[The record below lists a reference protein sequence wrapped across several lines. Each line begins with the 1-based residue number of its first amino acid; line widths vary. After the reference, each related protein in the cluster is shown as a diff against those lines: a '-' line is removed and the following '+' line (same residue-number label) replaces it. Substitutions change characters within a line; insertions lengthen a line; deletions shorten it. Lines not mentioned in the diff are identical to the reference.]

1 METVTFVAL
10 PAASRSWTSIF
21 FMAEDQLGYCSR
33 SVRTALTSAA
43 AASIVIECEDWSLMG
58 RGYLFRLPDSN
69 RYFSAMNEIFQ
80 PALEPA
86 ATAGN
91 LTNLVAERAWFE
103 PERIMVSRPLG
114 DGWQPVSAR
123 ELEAEIRATAKGLIA
138 AGVNIG
144 DRVAIMARTRYEW
157 TILDFAIWFAGGV
170 TVPIYETSSAEQ
182 VDWIMTDSH
191 SVAIIVETPQLRDLV
206 KPVLPSFTANIWT
219 MTENVLAQLA
229 YLGRDVSDAEIDR
242 RRGALNPDSL
252 ATLIYTSGTTGKP
265 KGVQLTHGNFLAE
278 CGNVVQGAADLFM
291 KPGGSTLLF
300 LPVAHVF
307 GRMVQIGSIRAG
319 LHLAHCGDVLGRLT
333 TDLASFKPT
342 FVLAVPRIFEKVYN
356 GAEAKADAAGKGAI
370 FRKAAAVAIEYS
382 QALDSGK
389 ISPTLRIKHALFDK
403 LVYSKIRHGLGGRVE
418 AAISG
423 GAPLGERLGH
433 FYRGAGI
440 RVLEGYGLTE
450 TTAGATLNLTTAHR
464 VGSVGKPI
472 PGTTIKIA
480 DDGEVLIKG
489 PIVMR
494 GYWQNDAA
502 NKEVFTDDGYFRSGD
517 LGKLD
522 EEGFLYIVGRKKE
535 LIVTS
540 GGKNVAPAVLEDRL
554 RAHPLVSQC
563 IVVGD
568 NQPYIAALVTID
580 PEAIKSWIAANKK
593 DGATVADLTKDPDL
607 IAVIQTAVD
616 EANKAVSRAES
627 IRKFTILPVDF
638 TIAGG
643 HLTAKLSVKRHVV
656 QKEFAKEIADLFA

>member
-1 METVTFVAL
+1 MT
-10 PAASRSWTSIF
+10 
-21 FMAEDQLGYCSR
+21 
-33 SVRTALTSAA
+33 LTSSSQSAPKTEFTTMA
-43 AASIVIECEDWSLMG
+43 IV
-58 RGYLFRLPDSN
+58 PN
-69 RYFSAMNEIFQ
+69 
-80 PALEPA
+80 
-86 ATAGN
+86 ATSGN

-114 DGWQPVSAR
+114 DGWQKVTAK
-123 ELEAEIRATAKGLIA
+123 EFEAEVRTTAKGLIA
-138 AGVNIG
+138 SGVGQG

-157 TILDFAIWFAGGV
+157 TILDFAIWFAGGT

-182 VDWIMTDSH
+182 VEWIMSDSS
-191 SVAIIVETPQLRDLV
+191 SVAIIVETPAHKELV
-206 KPVLPSFTANIWT
+206 TPVLTSKVKNVWT

-229 YLGRDVSDAEIDR
+229 WAGKDVPDSEVDAR
-242 RRGALNPDSL
+242 RNSLTPDSL

-278 CGNVVQGAADLFM
+278 CGNVVAGASDLFM
-291 KPGGSTLLF
+291 KPNGSTLLF

-307 GRMVQIGSIRAG
+307 GRMVQIGAVAAG
-319 LHLAHCGDVLGRLT
+319 LHLAHCSDPLTRLLP
-333 TDLASFKPT
+333 DLASFKPT

-370 FRKAAAVAIEYS
+370 FRKAADVAIAYS
-382 QALDSGK
+382 EALDTGK
-389 ISPTLRIKHALFDK
+389 MSAGLKFKHALFDK
-403 LVYSKIRHGLGGRVE
+403 LVFSKIRHSLGGRVE

-423 GAPLGERLGH
+423 GAPLGVRLGH
-433 FYRGAGI
+433 FFRGAGV

-450 TTAGATLNLTTAHR
+450 TTAGATLNLTTAHK
-464 VGSVGKPI
+464 VGSVGRPI

-480 DDGEVLIKG
+480 EDGEVLIKG
-489 PIVMR
+489 GIVMR
-494 GYWQNDAA
+494 GYWQNDEA
-502 NKEVFTDDGYFRSGD
+502 NREVFTEDGYFRSGD

-522 EEGFLYIVGRKKE
+522 EEGYLYIVGRKKE

-563 IVVGD
+563 MVVGD

-580 PEAIKSWIAANKK
+580 QEALKIWISANKK
-593 DGATVADLTKDPDL
+593 DGASLAELVNDPDL
-607 IAVIQTAVD
+607 VSVIQTAVD

-656 QKEFAKEIADLFA
+656 AKEFATEIAALFA

>member
-1 METVTFVAL
+1 MT
-10 PAASRSWTSIF
+10 
-21 FMAEDQLGYCSR
+21 
-33 SVRTALTSAA
+33 LTSSSQSAPKTEFTTMA
-43 AASIVIECEDWSLMG
+43 IV
-58 RGYLFRLPDSN
+58 PN
-69 RYFSAMNEIFQ
+69 
-80 PALEPA
+80 
-86 ATAGN
+86 ATSGN

-103 PERIMVSRPLG
+103 PERIMLSRPLG
-114 DGWQPVSAR
+114 DGWQKVTAK
-123 ELEAEIRATAKGLIA
+123 EFEAEVRTTAKGLIA
-138 AGVNIG
+138 SGVGQG

-157 TILDFAIWFAGGV
+157 TILDFAIWFAGGT

-182 VDWIMTDSH
+182 VDWIMSDSS
-191 SVAIIVETPQLRDLV
+191 SVAIIVETPAHKELV
-206 KPVLPSFTANIWT
+206 TPVLTSKVKNVWT

-229 YLGRDVSDAEIDR
+229 WAGKDIPDSEVDAR
-242 RRGALNPDSL
+242 RNSLTPDSL

-278 CGNVVQGAADLFM
+278 CGNVVAGASDLFM
-291 KPGGSTLLF
+291 KPNGSTLLF

-307 GRMVQIGSIRAG
+307 GRMVQIGAVAAG
-319 LHLAHCGDVLGRLT
+319 LHLAHCSDPLTRLLP
-333 TDLASFKPT
+333 DLASFKPT

-370 FRKAAAVAIEYS
+370 FRKAADVAIAYS
-382 QALDSGK
+382 EALDTGK
-389 ISPTLRIKHALFDK
+389 MSAGLKFKHALFDK
-403 LVYSKIRHGLGGRVE
+403 LVFSKIRHSLGGRVE

-423 GAPLGERLGH
+423 GAPLGVRLGH
-433 FYRGAGI
+433 FFRGAGV

-450 TTAGATLNLTTAHR
+450 TTAGATLNLTTAHK
-464 VGSVGKPI
+464 VGSVGRPI

-480 DDGEVLIKG
+480 EDGEVLIKG
-489 PIVMR
+489 GIVMR
-494 GYWQNDAA
+494 GYWQNDEA
-502 NKEVFTDDGYFRSGD
+502 NREVFTEDGYFRSGD

-522 EEGFLYIVGRKKE
+522 EEGYLYIVGRKKE

-563 IVVGD
+563 MVVGD

-580 PEAIKSWIAANKK
+580 QEALKIWISANKK
-593 DGATVADLTKDPDL
+593 DGASLAELVNDPDL
-607 IAVIQTAVD
+607 VSVIQTAVD

-656 QKEFAKEIADLFA
+656 AKEFATEIAALFA